1 MFVKKVKVEV
11 GGWYL
16 LTFPP
21 PISWTLPAGVSI
33 FAFMSLALISQEGK
47 QINEWLPKLVR

>member
-1 MFVKKVKVEV
+1 MFVKKFKVEV

-47 QINEWLPKLVR
+47 QINEWLPKLIR